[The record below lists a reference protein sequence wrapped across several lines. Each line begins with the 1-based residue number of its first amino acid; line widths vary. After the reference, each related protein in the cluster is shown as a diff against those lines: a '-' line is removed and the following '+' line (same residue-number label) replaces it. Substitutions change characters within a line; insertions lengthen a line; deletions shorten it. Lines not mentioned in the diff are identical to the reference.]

1 MVWVVKKNTMNKYYN
16 TGKTEHIRLVIIS
29 NWAICVKKKTRFIKD
44 QENRSLLSNLGVR
57 APLSKSFKDGRML
70 CIKSAIKL

>member
-29 NWAICVKKKTRFIKD
+29 NWAICVKKKTRFIK
-44 QENRSLLSNLGVR
+44 
-57 APLSKSFKDGRML
+57 
-70 CIKSAIKL
+70 IKKIGAYWAT